1 MSGAKPF
8 STLRTSE
15 PFNEAYAALDARR
28 KKQTDKTI
36 RLLFE
41 NPAHPG
47 LQTHPIH
54 PDKYSWEAYINL
66 SDRLIFVRVGP
77 VLHLVDIVPHDDID
91 RYAKA
96 PTAR

>member
-15 PFNEAYAALDARR
+15 PFNEAYAALDVKR
-28 KKQTDKTI
+28 KKQTDKAI
-36 RLLFE
+36 RLLFA

-47 LQTHPIH
+47 LQTHPIN
-54 PDKYSWEAYINL
+54 PDKYCWEAYINR
-66 SDRLIFVRVGP
+66 SDRLIFVRFGS
-77 VLHLVDIVPHDDID
+77 VLRLVDIVPHDDID

-96 PTAR
+96 PAQR